1 MYSIIDTTTNKLL
14 FAKNDN
20 EVIEGQIA
28 ISEICNLENPDGKDI
43 FFNFETQQYYISND

>member
-14 FAKNDN
+14 FAKYDN

-28 ISEICNLENPDGKDI
+28 ISEICPLENIEEKDI
-43 FFNFETQQYYISND
+43 YFNFTTREFYIV